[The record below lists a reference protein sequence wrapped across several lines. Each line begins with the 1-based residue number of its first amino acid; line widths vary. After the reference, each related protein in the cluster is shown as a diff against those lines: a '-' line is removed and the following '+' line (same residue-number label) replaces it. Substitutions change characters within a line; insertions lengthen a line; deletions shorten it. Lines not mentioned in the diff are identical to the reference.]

1 MAARSRNGL
10 IRAVRRNVDLRFRTL
25 EDLTKGQ
32 RNPVDRRLTILERRR
47 NLISAVAGRG
57 STTTGVTE
65 SSDQSKENSDTEER
79 GESTKEPEEE
89 DSDKPTF
96 DSDSNVNIEINSPPE
111 EALQAANI
119 LSDKHPNAEE
129 ISIVGENQIR
139 VKSNSVTEFTVD
151 VAEIVGR
158 ETGDY
163 ETGTVSDSVD
173 TMSEAAE
180 NRR

>member
-65 SSDQSKENSDTEER
+65 NSDQSNENSDVSETEKSAEEAE
-79 GESTKEPEEE
+79 ESE
-89 DSDKPTF
+89 SDKPTVE
-96 DSDSNVNIEINSPPE
+96 SDSNVNIEINSPPE
-111 EALQAANI
+111 EALQAADI

-129 ISIVGENQIR
+129 ISIVGENRIR

-151 VAEIVGR
+151 VAEILER
-158 ETGDY
+158 ETEDY
-163 ETGTVSDSVD
+163 ETGTVSGSVD